1 MKQNCLKLKFNHK
14 CVKIWISTHH
24 VRQIH
29 HCSQIKHR
37 SRIQHRS
44 QMRNHKKKIL
54 FENFDS
60 LSEEQLSKLR
70 SIDQSKSADSTFVLN
85 SVRYFYSD
93 NLEHLQGKSVKG
105 SRLTQAMSPV
115 RLDRMELLY
124 KERTWHQ
131 LTLKNTNAKN
141 NSIVTFIEQ

>member
-1 MKQNCLKLKFNHK
+1 MIDKKDNEIELLKT
-14 CVKIWISTHH
+14 KI
-24 VRQIH
+24 Q
-29 HCSQIKHR
+29 
-37 SRIQHRS
+37 S
-44 QMRNHKKKIL
+44 QMCQNLDKHSSCPPNTSLQPNKTSQPNTTSQPNEKSQKKIL

-115 RLDRMELLY
+115 KLDRMELLY
-124 KERTWHQ
+124 KERTWH
-131 LTLKNTNAKN
+131 
-141 NSIVTFIEQ
+141 